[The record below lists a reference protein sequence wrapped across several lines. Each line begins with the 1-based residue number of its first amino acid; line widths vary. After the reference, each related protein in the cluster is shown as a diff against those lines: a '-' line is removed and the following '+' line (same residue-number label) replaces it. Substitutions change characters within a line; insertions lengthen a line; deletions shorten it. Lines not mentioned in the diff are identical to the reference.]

1 MHSYKWMSIVCT
13 QVACDPDIELMLLVK
28 QGDEDAFGELM
39 NQYRRPLTGFFYSLC
54 WNHDTAQ
61 DYAQEVLVSLW
72 LARER
77 YEAIGSF
84 KSYIYRIA
92 RNVWFQELRSRKCR
106 PQPFYYEELDLAE
119 DAVDIE
125 KLLIRRYVDR
135 RIRLAVAGL
144 PEHHRLVFV
153 LSHFQGLKYW
163 EIAETLEI
171 PIGTVKSRMSA
182 AVSNLRQRLSEEMR
196 DQL

>member
-1 MHSYKWMSIVCT
+1 MVCT
-13 QVACDPDIELMLLVK
+13 QTACDPDIELMLLVK
-28 QGDEDAFGELM
+28 QGDEDVFGELM
-39 NQYRRPLTGFFYSLC
+39 NRYRRPLTGFFYSLC

-61 DYAQEVLVSLW
+61 DYAQEVLVRLW
-72 LARER
+72 LARSR
-77 YEAIGSF
+77 YEPIGSF

-92 RNVWFQELRSRKCR
+92 RNVWLQELRSRKCR
-106 PQPFYYEELDLAE
+106 PQPLYFEELDQAE

-135 RIRLAVAGL
+135 RIRLAVAAL

-153 LSHFQGLKYW
+153 LSNFQGLKYF
-163 EIAETLEI
+163 EIAEILEI

-182 AVSNLRQRLSEEMR
+182 AVRMLREEINEDMV
-196 DQL
+196 DG

>member
-1 MHSYKWMSIVCT
+1 MVCT

-28 QGDEDAFGELM
+28 QGNEEAFGELM
-39 NQYRRPLTGFFYSLC
+39 NRFRRPLTGFFYSLC

-61 DYAQEVLVSLW
+61 DYAQEVLLRLW
-72 LARER
+72 LARLR
-77 YEAIGSF
+77 YEPTGSF

-92 RNVWFQELRSRKCR
+92 RNVWLQDLRSMKCR
-106 PQPFYYEELDLAE
+106 PQPQYYEELDQAE
-119 DAVDIE
+119 DEVDIE

-163 EIAETLEI
+163 EIAEILEI
-171 PIGTVKSRMSA
+171 PIGTVKSRMSN
-182 AVSNLRQRLSEEMR
+182 VVRKLREELTETM
-196 DQL
+196 

>member
-1 MHSYKWMSIVCT
+1 MCT
-13 QVACDPDIELMLLVK
+13 LIACDPDVELMLLVK
-28 QGDEDAFGELM
+28 QGNEDAFGELM
-39 NQYRRPLTGFFYSLC
+39 TCFRRPLTGFFYSLC

-61 DYAQEVLVSLW
+61 DYAQESLVRLW

-77 YEAIGSF
+77 YEPVGSF

-92 RNVWFQELRSRKCR
+92 RNVWLQDLRSRKCR
-106 PQPFYYEELDLAE
+106 PQPLYFEELFLAE

-135 RIRLAVAGL
+135 KIRLAVAGL

-163 EIAETLEI
+163 EIAEILEI

-182 AVSNLRQRLSEEMR
+182 AVRMLREQIKGDMV
-196 DQL
+196 DG

>member
-1 MHSYKWMSIVCT
+1 MCT
-13 QVACDPDIELMLLVK
+13 QIAGDPDIELMLLVK
-28 QGDEDAFGELM
+28 QGDEEAFGELM
-39 NQYRRPLTGFFYSLC
+39 NRFRRPLTGFFYSLC

-61 DYAQEVLVSLW
+61 DYAQEVLVRLW

-77 YEAIGSF
+77 YQPIGNF

-92 RNVWFQELRSRKCR
+92 RNVWLQELRSMKCR
-106 PQPFYYEELDLAE
+106 PQPQYYEELDQAE
-119 DAVDIE
+119 DEVDIE

-135 RIRLAVAGL
+135 KIRLAVAGL

-163 EIAETLEI
+163 EIAEILEI
-171 PIGTVKSRMSA
+171 PIGTVKSRMSN
-182 AVSNLRQRLSEEMR
+182 AVRKLREELTETM
-196 DQL
+196 